1 MKLHNINTSSLR
13 MALRAACLALTVTAL
28 CSCGDFYT
36 YEEDELQE
44 KPTMTLY
51 RDTIDIMAGD
61 SCRLIA
67 FIMPV
72 NVGNVGVEWY
82 SVDDSIA
89 TVSGD
94 SLVAVKAGACKV
106 VARSAVDESVADT
119 CLVRVMKP
127 WKGVPQGEYMNETV
141 VYADISVHGQRP
153 GESLMVG
160 AFVGEE
166 LRATPKLMNWNGHE
180 YYVFRISGRRD
191 VVLGETIEFRAF
203 DRRKYQLERFSY
215 QVKFDG
221 QSHGTLSNL
230 VSLVIE

>member
-1 MKLHNINTSSLR
+1 
-13 MALRAACLALTVTAL
+13 
-28 CSCGDFYT
+28 
-36 YEEDELQE
+36 
-44 KPTMTLY
+44 
-51 RDTIDIMAGD
+51 MAGD

-82 SVDDSIA
+82 SVDDAIA
-89 TVSGD
+89 KVSGD

-141 VYADISVHGQRP
+141 VYADIKVHGQRP

-215 QVKFDG
+215 QVNFDG